1 MARNFLLE
9 IGTEELPA
17 SFVTRALEAMPA
29 LARELLAGARLSHDV
44 MQPLGTPR
52 RLALLVTALAD
63 GQEDL
68 SEQVVGPPKSVA
80 LGADGKPTKAGEGFA
95 RKQGV
100 DPSELRVVTTDK
112 GDYVAVTREAKGL
125 PARDVLPELLAT
137 LCARVPFQKSMR
149 WGDGAVAFGRP
160 VHWLVALHGDEEV
173 PFEFAGVRSDR
184 ATRGHRFLA
193 PGAITVR
200 SADDYVAQLRDA
212 HVRVDPDERRRTM
225 EDALARAAKELGG
238 VLVEDPFLVGECA
251 SLVEE
256 PHVVPGRFD
265 EGFLDLPASVIVS
278 VMRNHQRYFALR
290 SPDGLLPRYLNVV
303 NTAKDPDNIARGNDR
318 VLRARLADARF
329 FVDED
334 RKITLEA
341 RIPKLDAVVFQAK
354 LGSIG
359 ARARRLA
366 ELAPW
371 IATGGGG
378 ATDDAKMQMLAGID
392 DAPLAR
398 RAALLC
404 KTDLVTLIVGEF
416 PELQGE
422 MGRFY
427 ALEQGEDPRVA
438 DAIRDHYL
446 PKGAGDDVA
455 TERVGAAL
463 AVADRAD
470 TLAGCFGIG
479 LVPSGSADPFAL
491 RRAALGLVRTALDGP
506 MDVRVRELLSRAHAL
521 YVEQGVRL
529 RPEADVVVQL
539 DQFFRARLRAFY
551 GERFP
556 SDLVE
561 ACLGA
566 WDCESIRDLDARVRA
581 VARFRELPEYESLA
595 IAFKR
600 AFNIAK
606 DAPDGEAKGSLLEEG
621 AERLLADTFDA
632 LRPDVEAWLE
642 KGAYEE
648 ALTAIARDLRQPI
661 DRFFE
666 EVFVMVEDDEVR
678 NNRLRL
684 LGTIARTLTGIA
696 HFHQLST

>member
-1 MARNFLLE
+1 
-9 IGTEELPA
+9 
-17 SFVTRALEAMPA
+17 
-29 LARELLAGARLSHDV
+29 
-44 MQPLGTPR
+44 
-52 RLALLVTALAD
+52 
-63 GQEDL
+63 
-68 SEQVVGPPKSVA
+68 
-80 LGADGKPTKAGEGFA
+80 
-95 RKQGV
+95 
-100 DPSELRVVTTDK
+100 
-112 GDYVAVTREAKGL
+112 
-125 PARDVLPELLAT
+125 
-137 LCARVPFQKSMR
+137 
-149 WGDGAVAFGRP
+149 
-160 VHWLVALHGDEEV
+160 
-173 PFEFAGVRSDR
+173 
-184 ATRGHRFLA
+184 
-193 PGAITVR
+193 
-200 SADDYVAQLRDA
+200 
-212 HVRVDPDERRRTM
+212 
-225 EDALARAAKELGG
+225 
-238 VLVEDPFLVGECA
+238 
-251 SLVEE
+251 
-256 PHVVPGRFD
+256 
-265 EGFLDLPASVIVS
+265 
-278 VMRNHQRYFALR
+278 
-290 SPDGLLPRYLNVV
+290 
-303 NTAKDPDNIARGNDR
+303 
-318 VLRARLADARF
+318 
-329 FVDED
+329 
-334 RKITLEA
+334 
-341 RIPKLDAVVFQAK
+341 
-354 LGSIG
+354 
-359 ARARRLA
+359 
-366 ELAPW
+366 
-371 IATGGGG
+371 
-378 ATDDAKMQMLAGID
+378 
-392 DAPLAR
+392 
-398 RAALLC
+398 
-404 KTDLVTLIVGEF
+404 
-416 PELQGE
+416 